1 MNFHDLQTA
10 LNLAASLGPINLRMS
25 IKMSTGMRSKA
36 PVEDDGIYIICR
48 KRSKDEELEF
58 DFEDEVLETDSQTF
72 LNNVA
77 AILNWN
83 VRF

>member
-10 LNLAASLGPINLRMS
+10 LNLAASLGPINLRMI

-48 KRSKDEELEF
+48 NLSNDEDLEF
-58 DFEDEVLETDSQTF
+58 DFDDEVLETDSQTF

-77 AILNWN
+77 ILN
-83 VRF
+83 